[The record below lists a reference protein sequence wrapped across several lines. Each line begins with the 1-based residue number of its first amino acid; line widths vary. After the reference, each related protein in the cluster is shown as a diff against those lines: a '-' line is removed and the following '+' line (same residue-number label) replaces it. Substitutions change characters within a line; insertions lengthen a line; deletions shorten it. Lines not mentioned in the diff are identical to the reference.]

1 MTADLDRSLP
11 AQARADAERSARAA
25 GIVVREVSSVAD
37 LAAVRQVF
45 DTVWSADPANPAATV
60 ELLRAYAHTGQYVVL
75 AHDAGSGEVLAASVA
90 FLGTPIGRALHSNIT
105 GVLPAGLGRSLGFAI
120 KLHQRAW
127 ALARGL
133 DLVTWTFDPLI
144 RRNAWFNLAKLG
156 ARPVEYLD
164 EFYGP
169 MDDAINAGDASDR
182 LYVYWPLDDP
192 AVARAAAGEPQV
204 VDVDALRRNGSHV
217 LLSLGESGDALVL
230 GDVTVLD
237 GVPAVGDVQGVGNGS
252 GRTALVQVPPDVEA
266 LRGRDPALASA
277 WRAGL
282 RQTLGGALRAGW
294 QVSGFGRDG
303 WYVLDGPLPLR
314 DNGKET

>member
-1 MTADLDRSLP
+1 MTAAPDLP
-11 AQARADAERSARAA
+11 ASGAVARAWADAERGAQAA
-25 GIVVREVSSVAD
+25 GVVVREVSSVAD
-37 LAAVRQVF
+37 LSAVRQVF
-45 DTVWSADPANPAATV
+45 DTVWNADPANPAATV

-75 AHDAGSGEVLAASVA
+75 AQDAGSGELLAASVA
-90 FLGTPIGRALHSNIT
+90 FLGAPIGRALHSNIT

-127 ALARGL
+127 ALGRGL

-182 LYVYWPLDDP
+182 LYVSWPLDDP
-192 AVARAAAGEPQV
+192 RVAAAAAGQAQV
-204 VDVDALRRNGSHV
+204 VDVDALRRKGSRV
-217 LLSLGESGDALVL
+217 LLSIGEGGLAPVVGDA
-230 GDVTVLD
+230 
-237 GVPAVGDVQGVGNGS
+237 AVASEAGPQ
-252 GRTALVQVPPDVEA
+252 TALVQVPPDIEA
-266 LRGRDPALASA
+266 LRGQDPALASA
-277 WRAGL
+277 WRSAV
-282 RQTLGGALRAGW
+282 RQTLGGAMRAGW

-303 WYVLDGPLPLR
+303 WYVLEPPHPEQATGREPS
-314 DNGKET
+314 